1 MFSYLIKYEQMNE
14 MSKDNTQAAQAIKV
28 FDGARCYAT
37 DRQKTKQRYLDCC
50 I

>member
-1 MFSYLIKYEQMNE
+1 MLSYLIKYEHNE
-14 MSKDNTQAAQAIKV
+14 WNVKRYTQAIKV

-37 DRQKTKQRYLDCC
+37 DRQKTKQKYLDCC